1 MLWCSNY
8 GFRGSTG
15 YSFSIILSVSHFKP
29 GLRYVGDIARFSK
42 NMGTTTY
49 GMTAQYWEN
58 FVVGFENRLVRPG
71 LTPSTNEKDF

>member
-1 MLWCSNY
+1 MQGGEIEL
-8 GFRGSTG
+8 
-15 YSFSIILSVSHFKP
+15 
-29 GLRYVGDIARFSK
+29 LRQPSRRLMYVGGIARFSK
-42 NMGTTTY
+42 NLGTTTY